1 MLYERPKQSG
11 EEGIKPEDYLPFT
24 ASQEHWNARQRA
36 HIGPITQIVHELLQ
50 REFIPG
56 KAVRPLEPARLF
68 ARDTVTHEFPGID
81 IKKWVREPAPRIGWI
96 LDAVVQPWRLSHTQ
110 ERRPL
115 LLLDDMRCTVVSHH
129 VMRHWETLKVPE
141 FYVPADTLQPLTVQ
155 TPARLDLVHSQ
166 MQAIAERA
174 H

>member
-1 MLYERPKQSG
+1 MLYERPKPSG
-11 EEGIKPEDYLPFT
+11 EKGIKPEDYLPF
-24 ASQEHWNARQRA
+24 AAAQDHWNARQHA

-68 ARDTVTHEFPGID
+68 ARDAIKYEFPGND
-81 IKKWVREPAPRIGWI
+81 ITKWVREPEPRIGWI
-96 LDAVVQPWRLSHTQ
+96 LNAVVQPLRLSHNQ

-115 LLLDDMRCTVVSHH
+115 LLLDDMRCAVVSHH
-129 VMRHWETLKVPE
+129 VMQQWETMKVPE
-141 FYVPADTLQPLTVQ
+141 FYIPADALQPLTVE
-155 TPARLDLVHSQ
+155 TPARLDLVHTQ

-174 H
+174 R